1 MSHAPFTNTCT
12 FIAKS
17 YECNDNCHLCHFCVA
32 LIILVVGIVM
42 HMHTY
47 THTNMNNYTNRH
59 TDICFAGVGTPTT
72 RSTFMIV
79 STHTHTH
86 KAAYETLESS
96 IGCPT
101 WLTFE
106 LLPYF
111 SVNDKRM
118 AVHRHIHTHK
128 RIYVYMVD
136 ITLFSSL
143 MSSTLAF
150 VRYNICHSILLFR
163 FRLFTNNAQTPWSAE
178 NFAKLLLLLQMLMLH
193 HTFLVLLFMAFL

>member
-32 LIILVVGIVM
+32 LIILVVCIVM

-47 THTNMNNYTNRH
+47 THTHMHNYTNRH

-79 STHTHTH
+79 STHTHTN
-86 KAAYETLESS
+86 KVAYESLESA

-118 AVHRHIHTHK
+118 AVHRHTHTHTY
-128 RIYVYMVD
+128 IHVYGWHNF
-136 ITLFSSL
+136 IQFAYELYFGICSL
-143 MSSTLAF
+143 QYMSFHFTFPLSFTYKQCANALK
-150 VRYNICHSILLFR
+150 CWKFR
-163 FRLFTNNAQTPWSAE
+163 
-178 NFAKLLLLLQMLMLH
+178 
-193 HTFLVLLFMAFL
+193 